1 MLQRADDLPVIDV
14 SRDRSHPRWLPVE
27 LCEIP
32 PNQAYHGLLS
42 GKAMVAMRRIASNP
56 PAYNAESIVN
66 QGFPQLGLDSRS
78 GPLQGFGI
86 SISDQ
91 MTTIPA
97 RVLSPPGVAYKSGRP
112 NVREA
117 SWSIG
122 NMQFQRG
129 GNMSNWAVLL
139 VNQGVPIE
147 FSGVNDPQ
155 LTSFL
160 QTFAKKC
167 RDSGMTVPNG
177 PPNILSTHI
186 LPPTEA
192 DPRRAQGM
200 KIIEKTLKDNIQP
213 RNKPSFILVLLSK
226 VDDYIYPG
234 IKRLCDVD
242 IGLTTVTMLLDKARK
257 DGREQDLYFSNVT
270 LKVNI
275 KLGGIN
281 HTLDPDSMAWLKRVP
296 TMLVGIGKSP
306 EVYTKCQSSLDT
318 LCCRCNPP

>member
-1 MLQRADDLPVIDV
+1 MLF
-14 SRDRSHPRWLPVE
+14 RST
-27 LCEIP
+27 
-32 PNQAYHGLLS
+32 S
-42 GKAMVAMRRIASNP
+42 AMIKVACNP

-66 QGFPQLGLDSRS
+66 QGFPQLGLNGSS

-97 RVLSPPGVAYKSGRP
+97 RVLHPPGVAYKSGRP
-112 NVREA
+112 NVKEA
-117 SWSIG
+117 SWNIV
-122 NMQFQRG
+122 NVQFQRG

-167 RDSGMTVPNG
+167 RDSGMIVPNG
-177 PPNILSTHI
+177 PPNILSTPI

-192 DPRRAQGM
+192 DGRAQGL
-200 KIIEKTLKDNIQP
+200 KVIERTLKDNIQP

-226 VDDYIYPG
+226 VDNYIYPG

-242 IGLTTVTMLLDKARK
+242 TGLTTVTMLLNKARK
-257 DGREQDLYFSNVT
+257 DGPKQDQYFSNVA

-281 HTLDPDSMAWLKRVP
+281 HTLDPDSMAWLNRIP

-306 EVYTKCQSSLDT
+306 KVHIDCQ
-318 LCCRCNPP
+318 

>member
-32 PNQAYHGLLS
+32 PNQAYRGLLS
-42 GKAMVAMRRIASNP
+42 GDATSAMIKVACNP

-66 QGFPQLGLDSRS
+66 QGFPQLGLNGRS

-91 MTTIPA
+91 MTRIPA
-97 RVLSPPGVAYKSGRP
+97 RVLSPPGITYKSGRP
-112 NVREA
+112 NVKEA
-117 SWSIG
+117 SWNIV
-122 NMQFQRG
+122 NVQFQRG

-139 VNQGVPIE
+139 VNQGVPVVE
-147 FSGVNDPQ
+147 FSGINDPQ
-155 LTSFL
+155 LITFL

-200 KIIEKTLKDNIQP
+200 KIIEKTLRDNIQP
-213 RNKPSFILVLLSK
+213 RNKPSFILVLLSSA
-226 VDDYIYPG
+226 DDYIYRG

-257 DGREQDLYFSNVT
+257 DGPKQDQYFSNVA

-281 HTLDPDSMAWLKRVP
+281 HTLDPDSMAWLNRIP

-306 EVYTKCQSSLDT
+306 KVHIDCQ
-318 LCCRCNPP
+318 